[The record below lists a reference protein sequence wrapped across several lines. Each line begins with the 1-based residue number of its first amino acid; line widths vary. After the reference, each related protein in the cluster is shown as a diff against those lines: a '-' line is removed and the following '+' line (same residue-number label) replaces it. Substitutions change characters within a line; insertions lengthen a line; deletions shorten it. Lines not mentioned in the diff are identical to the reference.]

1 MKRLSAPLDVQIE
14 LTERCNQKCFHCYN
28 YWRYSDEIGK
38 NEIDTQYFLLI
49 VKKLVTAGINS
60 FTLTGGEPF
69 LRPNLLFS
77 ILEYC
82 EKNNIKASINSNAAL
97 IKNSDASK
105 IQDLG
110 VTHVLVSLLGT
121 EKTHNYITNSNTF
134 KRTCDGITA
143 LVNNKVK
150 VSVNMAVSKLNLCEL
165 RNVSKIV
172 KTLGVNTF
180 CATPIVPSHQSNI
193 DFLLNGEECK
203 QMLRTLLKIKDELKL
218 NIDTLEPIAR
228 CLFNEEEEDEF
239 VNFFGNRIC
248 SAAVTTC
255 AISSKG
261 TVRPCIHADIEFGNL
276 LYEDFPS
283 IWERM
288 KLWASPDIL
297 PNGCKSCKAVVVCEG
312 GCRMSAKLVS
322 GCYGGKDMYMKGP
335 ITNMERVLKLPFKK
349 EEEKETINFQET
361 DVFSFNSSVILRKE
375 DFGGVVYSNNKVD
388 FLTNKGVDFLLNLK
402 SKDTFSI
409 ESIKKENELEA
420 DKISFLFNKLYK
432 NKIIMKGGEK
442 VECGNFTR

>member
-1 MKRLSAPLDVQIE
+1 MLITDRRLTIRYE
-14 LTERCNQKCFHCYN
+14 LLAYG
-28 YWRYSDEIGK
+28 IGK
-38 NEIDTQYFLLI
+38 NEINTQDFLLV

-69 LRPNLLFS
+69 LKPNLLFS

-82 EKNNIKASINSNAAL
+82 KKNNIKTSINSNATL
-97 IKNSDASK
+97 IKDSNASK
-105 IQDLG
+105 IRDLG

-121 EKTHNYITNSNTF
+121 EKTHNSITNSNTF
-134 KRTCDGITA
+134 KRVCNGITA

-193 DFLLNGEECK
+193 NFLLNGEECK
-203 QMLRTLLKIKDELKL
+203 QMLRTLLKIKNELKL

-228 CLFNEEEEDEF
+228 CLFNEEEEEEF

-261 TVRPCIHADIEFGNL
+261 TVRPCIHADMEFGNL
-276 LYEDFPS
+276 LHEDFPS
-283 IWERM
+283 VWERM

-297 PNGCKSCKAVVVCEG
+297 PNGCKSCKAVIICEG

-322 GCYGGKDMYMKGP
+322 GFYNDKDMYMKGP
-335 ITNMERVLKLPFKK
+335 ITNMERVKKLPIKK
-349 EEEKETINFQET
+349 EKEKEEAVDFQDKDIFNF
-361 DVFSFNSSVILRKE
+361 NLSVVLRRE
-375 DFGGVVYSNNKVD
+375 DFGGTVFVDNKNV
-388 FLTNKGVDFLLNLK
+388 FLTDKGLEFFLSLK
-402 SKDTFSI
+402 SKGVFSVK
-409 ESIKKENELEA
+409 SVKEEFGLET
-420 DKISFLFNKLYK
+420 DEISFLFNKLYK

-442 VECGNFTR
+442 GECGNFAG